1 MSGRTRCATRL
12 RNCNTRHYCRQTIV
26 AIVRHF
32 SYGNLSRRG
41 CRFAVSI
48 SLFPYRLSAVRLD
61 CISICRFFGSASTRA
76 AAMKAPPTNPK
87 ITSRKPARTVA
98 SKDSAKSKP
107 RSTAMIPPNAPTRE
121 SAGLQ
126 WTFLTNH
133 SHVLVLLSRNPS
145 VVLREVALQVGITE
159 RAVQRII
166 ADLEAGGVIER
177 EKVGRQNHYRI
188 RADQPLR
195 HSIESH
201 RTIGELLAL
210 LNSSDE

>member
-1 MSGRTRCATRL
+1 MPCRSCFGDFLQKLKRL
-12 RNCNTRHYCRQTIV
+12 RKSIRVFQF
-26 AIVRHF
+26 AIFRSHF
-32 SYGNLSRRG
+32 GVYTCEHSH
-41 CRFAVSI
+41 
-48 SLFPYRLSAVRLD
+48 PPD
-61 CISICRFFGSASTRA
+61 FFDSASHQA
-76 AAMKAPPTNPK
+76 IAMKTPDQYKVA
-87 ITSRKPARTVA
+87 SRKPARTVA
-98 SKDSAKSKP
+98 TTGPLPSKP
-107 RSTAMIPPNAPTRE
+107 RSKARLPPAASTRE

-145 VVLREVALQVGITE
+145 VVLREVALVVGITE

-166 ADLEAGGVIER
+166 ADLEAGGMIER

-188 RADQPLR
+188 RTDQPLR

-210 LNSSDE
+210 LNSSGG